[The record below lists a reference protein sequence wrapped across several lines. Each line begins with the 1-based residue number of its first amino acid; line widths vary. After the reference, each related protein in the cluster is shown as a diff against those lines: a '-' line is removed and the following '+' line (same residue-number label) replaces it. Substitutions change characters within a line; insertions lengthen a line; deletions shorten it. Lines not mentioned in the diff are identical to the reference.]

1 MKYFILDT
9 EVEPKIVGVKDG
21 AGQLRTDEKID
32 KLFNEWHN
40 HIFLKLSS
48 ENKDWWKVW
57 SRHELYAI
65 KPLEGIIFRKAAKKT
80 DFIGGH
86 NLRGFYVNEKL
97 KNILESF
104 ILPNHKFIKT
114 NFYEEKSGKTISE
127 YWRFVYDL
135 DLGENTVDYQ
145 KSEFD
150 FRNYFQEFGSDFH
163 REINSYDD
171 YLNVY
176 YETRRGLR
184 ASKLVINKNFN
195 NNLDF
200 LSFNFLT
207 PRLYISERLKNKME
221 EENITGCFSK
231 TLERDKWQSEFLNNI
246 HTELIIE

>member
-9 EVEPKIVGVKDG
+9 EVEPKIVGIKDG

-32 KLFNEWHN
+32 KLFNEWHS
-40 HIFLKLSS
+40 HIFLKLST

-57 SRHELYAI
+57 SKHELYAI
-65 KPLEGIIFRKAAKKT
+65 KPLEGIIIRKEAKKT

-104 ILPNHKFIKT
+104 NLPNHRFIKT
-114 NFYEEKSGKTISE
+114 NFNDEKSGKTISG

-135 DLGENTVDYQ
+135 DTGENTVDFQ

-150 FRNYFQEFGSDFH
+150 FRNYFQEFGSDFY

-184 ASKLVINKNFN
+184 ASKLVFNKNFN

-231 TLERDKWQSEFLNNI
+231 TLERDKWQSEFLNNV